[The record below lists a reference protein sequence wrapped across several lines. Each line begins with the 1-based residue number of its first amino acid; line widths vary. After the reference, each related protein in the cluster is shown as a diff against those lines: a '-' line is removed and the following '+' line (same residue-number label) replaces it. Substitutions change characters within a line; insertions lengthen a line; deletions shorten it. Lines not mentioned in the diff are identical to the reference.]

1 MFPEL
6 TLGISVPMSGMS
18 FRAIAW
24 LSIAVGV
31 LFLLSGFGLWLQ
43 RDIFDEDRFVQR
55 TVTIIG
61 TKEVRTA
68 IANEV
73 IDVAFEDFPAA
84 KELFEEFL
92 ESSLSAILDSEI
104 IKPAIEEIAGQI
116 HQALTSPDPQAVA
129 LDISSVTGPAKAV
142 VKAIPGLDSSVKEA
156 VRDVPNKIVLLEK
169 GEVPSIYTIGT
180 IFMWLGPIAGLAGIG
195 ILIWVIWAAGVG
207 RRSYALRI
215 AGLSV
220 AGVSLI
226 GIVLIKAFRAPILS
240 GISGNLEIII
250 ENIYDSFTAG
260 LILQTW
266 YLLFAGLIMAVIG
279 LAIDFFNSWR
289 APE

>member
-1 MFPEL
+1 MN
-6 TLGISVPMSGMS
+6 GMS
-18 FRAIAW
+18 SRAIIW
-24 LSIAVGV
+24 LSIAAGV
-31 LFLLSGFGLWLQ
+31 LLLLAGFGLWLQ

-73 IDVAFEDFPAA
+73 VDVAFEDFPAA
-84 KELFEEFL
+84 KELFEDFL

-129 LDISSVTGPAKAV
+129 LDISSVTDPVKAV
-142 VKAIPGLDSSVKEA
+142 VKEIPGLDPKVKKA
-156 VRDVPNKIVLLEK
+156 VRDVPAEIVLLKK

-180 IFMWLGPIAGLAGIG
+180 IFMWLSPIAGLAGIG
-195 ILIWVIWAAGVG
+195 ILIWIVWAAGTG
-207 RRSYALRI
+207 RRPYALRT
-215 AGLSV
+215 AGLSI
-220 AGVSLI
+220 AAVSLV
-226 GIVLIKAFRAPILS
+226 GIVLIKAFRGPILA

-250 ENIYDSFTAG
+250 ESIYDSFTAG
-260 LILQTW
+260 LVRQTW
-266 YLLFAGLIMAVIG
+266 YLLFAGLLTAVIG
-279 LAIDFFNSWR
+279 LALDFIASWR